1 MQAQVMVKGVQTCV
15 PGHVPAQ
22 TGNGALPQVGS
33 RLVDVVVATAVL
45 VLLLDVDVVLPG
57 TLVDVVAG
65 QPRSCDVPGRAT
77 APGPGMSAEL
87 STVLLPEAG
96 MQKTL
101 TSVEG
106 FVELSPMQT
115 PAGAPVSLIVRAGP

>member
-45 VLLLDVDVVLPG
+45 VLLLDVDVVLPA
-57 TLVDVVAG
+57 TVVDVVAG

-77 APGPGMSAEL
+77 APGPGMSAEP
-87 STVLLPEAG
+87 STVLLPDAG
-96 MQKTL
+96 TQKTL
-101 TSVEG
+101 TRVAG
-106 FVELSPMQT
+106 FAEPSPMHT
-115 PAGAPVSLIVRAGP
+115 PAGEPFSVIVRAGP